1 MKKEFEFQR
10 YYKRWLGALPC
21 LAIAIVLNFLLELL
35 SLNKTAYFVLCV
47 AIMFVLLFVYYAIS
61 EKWQLFRSKGYY
73 WIENDILFIQV
84 DNKTYKVTGV
94 TELLGD
100 VKSVYHSRYTVLL
113 IEMGKTKIK
122 LFSAPIEQ
130 EQTFQDSS
138 LYPLYCLILSRA
150 QDLEPVKVLNQ
161 DTEYWYK
168 KHCGH
173 LPSSEMKKE

>member
-35 SLNKTAYFVLCV
+35 SLNTTAYFVLCV
-47 AIMFVLLFVYYAIS
+47 AIMFVLLFAYYAIS
-61 EKWQLFRSKGYY
+61 EKGELFRGKGYY
-73 WIENDILFIQV
+73 WIENDSLFIQI
-84 DNKTYKVTGV
+84 DNKTYEIIGV
-94 TELLGD
+94 TELFGQE
-100 VKSVYHSRYTVLL
+100 KSVYHSKYTMIR

-130 EQTFQDSS
+130 GQTFPDSS

-150 QDLEPVKVLNQ
+150 QDLEPVKVLGQ
-161 DTEYWYK
+161 DTEYWYREK
-168 KHCGH
+168 RKD
-173 LPSSEMKKE
+173 EY